1 MKKRDKLNFLLV
13 LGYPKDIKCLPGL
26 LLCIHASLEYIHYLC
41 TSVFLYC
48 ICLAVC
54 QTAVFVGG
62 RDLAPPLGVVNFFY
76 CASFQQ
82 LFAYF
87 YRPKTTGPSTHIT
100 VYIFYKFGPSLGSI
114 SQSVLSHLALLSRRC
129 LCFSYFSSS
138 SPSSSSST
146 SHLQQPQHFTI
157 PL

>member
-13 LGYPKDIKCLPGL
+13 FSYPKDIKCLPGL

-41 TSVFLYC
+41 TSVFLYY
-48 ICLAVC
+48 IC
-54 QTAVFVGG
+54 QTGVCG
-62 RDLAPPLGVVNFFY
+62 RGLAPPLGVVNFFY

-100 VYIFYKFGPSLGSI
+100 VYIFYKFGPSVGSI

-138 SPSSSSST
+138 SPSSST